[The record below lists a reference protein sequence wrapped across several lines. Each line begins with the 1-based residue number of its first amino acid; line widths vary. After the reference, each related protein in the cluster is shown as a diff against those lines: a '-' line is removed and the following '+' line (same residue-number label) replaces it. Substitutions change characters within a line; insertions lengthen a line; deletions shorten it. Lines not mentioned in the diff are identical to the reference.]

1 MAKGEHNVDLWIT
14 LDPTRRNVVDVVV
27 DSLNTRLTLATDMN

>member
-1 MAKGEHNVDLWIT
+1 MAHGEHNVDLWIT

-27 DSLNTRLTLATDMN
+27 DTLNTLPPSPA